1 VKVLFFISL
10 ILSALSYSAPHLTV
24 VIPERKESIL
34 NLAEEIVGDRHS
46 AITLMSDIDQARQSD
61 LYICLGDAACAIS
74 KDAIKQ
80 KNIIGVF
87 VSDQE
92 KFAASP
98 NFYPIY
104 QDITFEK
111 QLALISQVTNK
122 GQYKVAFLENQDT
135 FFVVNN
141 EGYALSQIYMRNNES
156 LSIFIKKRIRNTHP
170 DFLVLSQKSNLTTA
184 EISMILMLAYE
195 FELPVIGYSKNVVA
209 NGAGATASVFLDK
222 EIIVKMA
229 KEAIE
234 KYLVTNGTQEEI
246 HKSGKAKVIFNGNLL
261 RKYGLNKYKGE
272 TI

>member
-1 VKVLFFISL
+1 MKVLFFISL

-46 AITLMSDIDQARQSD
+46 AITLMSDIDQSRQSD

-87 VSDQE
+87 VSD
-92 KFAASP
+92 KDRFSASS
-98 NFYPIY
+98 NFFPIY
-104 QDITFEK
+104 QDVNFKK
-111 QLALISQVTNK
+111 QLRLIEQLTNK
-122 GQYKVAFLENQDT
+122 RHYKVALLENKDT
-135 FFVVNN
+135 FLVVNN
-141 EGYALSQIYMRNNES
+141 EGYALSQIYTRKNES
-156 LSIFIKKRIRNTHP
+156 LSTFIKKRIKNSHP
-170 DFLVLSQKSNLTTA
+170 DFLALSHKSNLTTA

-222 EIIVKMA
+222 DIIVKMT
-229 KEAIE
+229 KKAIE
-234 KYLVTNGTQEEI
+234 KSLSINGKQDALN
-246 HKSGKAKVIFNGNLL
+246 KSAKAKVILNANLL
-261 RKYGLNKYKGE
+261 RKYGLTKYKGE
-272 TI
+272 AI